1 MLSTHVKAIPL
12 ISTNGPQERALSP
25 TSKAGTG
32 TAASLEQVRGTP
44 ESPQLLPTTCTRSHI
59 HAEKCTHTPHITE
72 SEGDGS
78 GEEWGGGHSS
88 YDWGGVGGFPS
99 ACQRP
104 SLFKAFSPPCPWL
117 RMGMEGWSWG
127 WRNGGN
133 SRQVRNSTGP
143 PGVGG
148 GYKRA
153 CPSDRRNQ
161 CPRREGGRD
170 KDSMCSQPAQGAGQA
185 HAQVTV
191 DALSDL
197 PLCQDT

>member
-1 MLSTHVKAIPL
+1 MAL
-12 ISTNGPQERALSP
+12 LSP
-25 TSKAGTG
+25 PSFSPPRVLAHTFTQRNAHTHPTS
-32 TAASLEQVRGTP
+32 LRVRGRG
-44 ESPQLLPTTCTRSHI
+44 QG
-59 HAEKCTHTPHITE
+59 K
-72 SEGDGS
+72 S
-78 GEEWGGGHSS
+78 GGGGHSS